1 MKRSLLALL
10 LLLWLLPAMAN
21 DDVSTVV
28 NNANSGDN
36 APVALNAE
44 SSESPVANDK
54 DKKSEKPPIFTKPK
68 FSGYGIASYQ
78 ATFQEGN
85 NSNTFN
91 IRIVRASFEG
101 RILNELYY
109 KVQGQINGNTSTLGS
124 SPRLVDYF
132 MEWQRFD
139 FFKVKLGQFKRPF
152 TFENPMH
159 PLDQGFMSYSQP
171 VSKLSG
177 FSDRTGEHAS
187 NGRDIGLQVQ
197 GDFLKNRSGR
207 YLLHYQVGVFN
218 GQGINVTDVDKKK
231 DIIGGVWVMPVA
243 GLRIGAFGWEGSYAR
258 KSGGEVLSLNKHR
271 YALSAEYK
279 KGDLQLRGEYIHSTG
294 LGFATTYQKPGDA
307 TDLTIKTYT
316 DREGNAIAADK
327 ADGFYAL
334 AIVPVY
340 RDKLLV
346 KGRYDLYRPSAS
358 WLHAKTNYEIGLNF
372 RFCKYFEIQSEY
384 VFTNDRSLAKHN
396 YSSVYVQVSVRY

>member
-10 LLLWLLPAMAN
+10 LLLWLLPAMAT

-28 NNANSGDN
+28 DNANSGDN

-316 DREGNAIAADK
+316 DRDGNLIAADK

>member
-10 LLLWLLPAMAN
+10 LLLWLLPAMAT

-218 GQGINVTDVDKKK
+218 GQGINVTDVNKKK

-316 DREGNAIAADK
+316 DRDGNAIAADK

>member
-316 DREGNAIAADK
+316 DRDGNAIAADK

-384 VFTNDRSLAKHN
+384 VFTNDRSFAKHN

>member
-316 DREGNAIAADK
+316 DRDGNAIAADK

>member
-10 LLLWLLPAMAN
+10 LLLWLLPAMAT
-21 DDVSTVV
+21 DDVITVV
-28 NNANSGDN
+28 DNANSGDN
-36 APVALNAE
+36 APVALNAV

>member
-1 MKRSLLALL
+1 MI
-10 LLLWLLPAMAN
+10 LLPGIGIEPALAAEGP
-21 DDVSTVV
+21 DS
-28 NNANSGDN
+28 
-36 APVALNAE
+36 VA
-44 SSESPVANDK
+44 
-54 DKKSEKPPIFTKPK
+54 KKTPIFSKPK
-68 FSGYGIASYQ
+68 FSGFAIASYQ
-78 ATFQEGN
+78 ATFQAKN

-91 IRIVRASFEG
+91 VRIVRASVEG
-101 RILNELYY
+101 KILNELYY
-109 KVQGQINGNTSTLGS
+109 KIQGQINGNTSTLGS

-152 TFENPMH
+152 TFENPMN
-159 PLDQGFMSYSQP
+159 PIDQGFMAYSQP

-187 NGRDIGLQVQ
+187 NGRDIGLQFQ
-197 GDFLKNRSGR
+197 GDFLKNSSGR
-207 YLLHYQVGVFN
+207 NLLHYQVGVFN

-231 DIIGGVWVMPVA
+231 DIIGGLWVMPVA
-243 GLRIGAFGWEGSYAR
+243 GLRIGAFGWEGSYSR
-258 KSGGEVLSLNKHR
+258 KNGKEVMSLNKHR

-294 LGFATTYQKPGDA
+294 RGFATTYQKPDDA
-307 TDLTIKTYT
+307 KDFTIKTYS
-316 DREGNAIAADK
+316 DNDGNEIANDK

-334 AIVPVY
+334 AIVPVIAN
-340 RDKLLV
+340 KLMV
-346 KGRYDLYRPSAS
+346 KGRYDLYRPSATWVNS
-358 WLHAKTNYEIGLNF
+358 KTNYEIGLNF

-384 VFTNDRSLAKHN
+384 VLTNDRSLAKHN